1 MEKTLYNK
9 IVTTLCVLSW
19 LQTWTFFT
27 LRLCLWCTVEQR
39 NFVILL
45 TKNNTYNSKD
55 NQKDACDNIIKS
67 MMAGNNYMTTV
78 EPPKKKRRHIISEC
92 KAHLNKFG
100 PRYSFSFFF
109 CYVPC
114 TITAKFGRLLVC
126 FRLL

>member
-1 MEKTLYNK
+1 MN
-9 IVTTLCVLSW
+9 IFHVTFGFV
-19 LQTWTFFT
+19 
-27 LRLCLWCTVEQR
+27 CTIEQR

-67 MMAGNNYMTTV
+67 MMAGNNNMTTV

-100 PRYSFSFFF
+100 PRYSFFVM
-109 CYVPC
+109 CLVHC